1 MKNIKVKI
9 LVPVIMLSL
18 AGILASILG
27 IQSVRKVMKKS
38 NVITEDAVPCI
49 TAIDGLVT
57 GFQELNK
64 LIYAHMVTSDKD
76 ETMQLEVKIQ
86 EVRKNVTDD
95 FGDFQSMAKTQEEK
109 DAYATCRKVYNQYM
123 QDYSTALGW
132 SRDKIMEKALEIAN
146 HQLAEETTLMEEQLD
161 ILKGISNSRITN
173 ATKDQKEVYSQ
184 SLAVV
189 VIVAIF
195 LLMVSVGAVVVTFM
209 TIIRPVNSA
218 KRQLDR
224 IIADIDNN
232 NGDLTARISINT
244 HDEIRGLVDGINRFL
259 ETLESVLTDIVSS
272 STRLHTV
279 AVNVAGNLDC
289 VNEESNDISAA
300 MEELAASMQEVAATM
315 EMMTGNTDDVDRE
328 VKTVVENT
336 NRLRTYAVSMEVRAS
351 ELAEKAIV
359 NKNRT
364 GEMIEGITKTLDMAI
379 ENSSN
384 VAKVNELTSDILS
397 ISSQTNLLALNASIE
412 AARAGAAGRGFAV
425 VADEIRKLAD
435 STKDAANYIQNINLQ
450 VVEAVNSLAKSATDL
465 LNYTR
470 EYILPD
476 YDHFVS
482 AGESYR
488 EDAEK
493 INSAMERYQ
502 ENTNRLQTIMI
513 QMASSIEAVS
523 VAVSESAEGVSLAAE
538 NTNQLVDQVA
548 DVDKEIKI
556 NESISVELLKQADAF
571 QHDENFSSEAVTEEV
586 TGKKKFFK
594 RKKAKAGKGQD
605 TEGSKKRFGLKKAK
619 AAEGEATEGSKK
631 KGFGRKKG
639 DVAEGEMPAA
649 SKKKGFGRKKGDAA
663 EGEASAESKKKGFGR
678 KKAETVKE
686 NASDVVKEEESSSLQ
701 EVAVTEVK
709 AKKAAKKDS
718 EKKALKAEAAKQ
730 EQQARKE
737 AKALKAEAAKQ
748 ERQARKEAKALKAEA
763 AKQERQARKEAKA
776 LEAANKKMPKK

>member
-1 MKNIKVKI
+1 MKNIKMKI

-18 AGILASILG
+18 AGILASVLG

-38 NVITEDAVPCI
+38 NVITKDAVPCI

-64 LIYAHMVTSDKD
+64 LIYAHMITTDKD

-146 HQLAEETTLMEEQLD
+146 NQLAEETTLMEEQLD

-189 VIVAIF
+189 IMVAIF
-195 LLMVSVGAVVVTFM
+195 LLIVSIGAVVVTVM

-218 KRQLDR
+218 KRQLDH

-336 NRLRTYAVSMEVRAS
+336 NSLRTYAVSMEVRAG

-425 VADEIRKLAD
+425 VAEEIRKLAD
-435 STKDAANYIQNINLQ
+435 STKDAANYIQNINIQ

-476 YDHFVS
+476 YEHFVS

-493 INSAMERYQ
+493 INKAMEHYQ
-502 ENTNRLQTIMI
+502 ENTNRLQTIMM
-513 QMASSIEAVS
+513 QMSSSIEAVS
-523 VAVSESAEGVSLAAE
+523 VAISESAEGVSLAAE
-538 NTNQLVDQVA
+538 NTNQLVGQVA

-556 NESISVELLKQADAF
+556 NESISIELLKQADAF
-571 QHDENFSSEAVTEEV
+571 QHDENLSSEAVTEEV

-639 DVAEGEMPAA
+639 DVAEGEVPEA

-663 EGEASAESKKKGFGR
+663 EGEVPESSKKGFGR
-678 KKAETVKE
+678 KKAETAKG
-686 NASDVVKEEESSSLQ
+686 NFADAVKEEESSSLQ